1 MSHNTIKVNN
11 IAVDS
16 NNVPL
21 SLSAMTSTPTQNQII
36 TYNGTSFVAGDST
49 ASKGYD
55 LKFSTW
61 QGDGGSGY
69 NVTGSGSYAYQVG
82 DYAIHR
88 HFGNTYVRYNDTGFT
103 ANTATAT
110 NSVISNS
117 SWMES
122 VDIPSAGT
130 YLVSCAG
137 VCRSADITYQL
148 ESNAGAFSA
157 KIFCK
162 RSSWFGSLA
171 SGILTTTGTDIVRL
185 VVKAVGG
192 SVVLNDEEDQ
202 DFFTFNILKIG

>member
-11 IAVDS
+11 IAVNS

-21 SLSAMTSTPTQNQII
+21 SLSSITSTPTQDQII
-36 TYNGTSFVAGDST
+36 TYDGTSFVAGDST
-49 ASKGYD
+49 ATKGYD

-61 QGDGGSGY
+61 QGSSGS
-69 NVTGSGSYAYQVG
+69 NFNTTGSSAYAYQVG
-82 DYAIHR
+82 HYSAHR
-88 HFGNTYVRYNDTGFT
+88 CFGNTYVNYNATGFT
-103 ANTATAT
+103 GNAMTAV
-110 NSVISNS
+110 NSVASNG

-130 YLVSCAG
+130 YLISCTG
-137 VCRSADITYQL
+137 VCRQADITYQL

-162 RSSWFGSLA
+162 RTSWFGSLA
-171 SGILTTTGTDIVRL
+171 SGILTTTGADIVRL

-192 SVVLNDEEDQ
+192 TVVLNDQEDQ